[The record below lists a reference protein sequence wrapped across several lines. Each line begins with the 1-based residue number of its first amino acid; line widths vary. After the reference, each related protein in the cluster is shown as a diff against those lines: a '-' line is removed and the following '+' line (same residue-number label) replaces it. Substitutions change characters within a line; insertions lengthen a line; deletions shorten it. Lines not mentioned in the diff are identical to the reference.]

1 MTIIYYLLKMVM
13 FILYYLYSNTK
24 VAATC
29 VKDGN
34 VGYYLCENSKLMFNN
49 AEGTEIIT
57 SVVIPATGE
66 HVYANGKCTMCEA
79 TDPAATPAEPAK
91 PADKVSDGTTE
102 TGDDANILLPMGLAL
117 AALLGMGALVAT
129 RRYMLAQNIAEAASG
144 IDKLVSRVLVLAE

>member
-1 MTIIYYLLKMVM
+1 MVM

-66 HVYANGKCTMCEA
+66 YVYANGKCTMCEA

-129 RRYMLAQNIAEAASG
+129 RRRNG
-144 IDKLVSRVLVLAE
+144 